1 MRRKKIFS
9 PYAWWQK
16 RRLFFFSVLGVFLI
30 LSVDL
35 LAIASFD
42 SLPRDLATLVDS
54 HEIYVIFEEWYSYIG
69 YFFSMCFFLIL
80 LACMC
85 AAFLMNAW
93 ENKLQLLPVLL
104 IWCSS
109 LGLLSC
115 LGKLGR
121 LLSAAKPHV
130 FSEVADGLGQ
140 LSVLPLL
147 LCLVYYIL
155 NCIFSILN

>member
-1 MRRKKIFS
+1 M
-9 PYAWWQK
+9 
-16 RRLFFFSVLGVFLI
+16 I

-35 LAIASFD
+35 LAILSFD
-42 SLPRDLATLVDS
+42 SLPRDLAALVDS

-69 YFFSMCFFLIL
+69 YFFSMCFFLL
-80 LACMC
+80 LLTCMC
-85 AAFLMNAW
+85 AVFLMNSW
-93 ENKLQLLPVLL
+93 ENKLRLLPVLM

-115 LGKLGR
+115 LGKVGR

-147 LCLVYYIL
+147 LCLVYYMKRMDRIYIPFVL
-155 NCIFSILN
+155 VSCFSSSALLFSLTSR